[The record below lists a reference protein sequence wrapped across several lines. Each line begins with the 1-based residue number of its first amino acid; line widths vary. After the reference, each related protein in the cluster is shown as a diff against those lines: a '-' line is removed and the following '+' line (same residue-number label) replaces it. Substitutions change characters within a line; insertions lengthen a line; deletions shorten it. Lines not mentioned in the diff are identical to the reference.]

1 MGTVET
7 YRQFEKSLG
16 DDWQVLPSQ
25 HSRVG
30 MLKEILNWLGHPERR
45 LSVIH
50 IVGSNG
56 KGSTG
61 VMLSKILTTAGYRV
75 GHFSTPAI
83 LSDREVVMINGQM
96 ISEKEVMFH
105 YKRIMTEIKNHGG
118 DEKTLTKF
126 EMWTLIALC
135 HFAKQEV
142 HFAIIEAGLGG
153 TGDTTNVVEKP
164 LIVAITKI
172 SDDHS
177 TMLGHNVL
185 KIAENVAGAIKPGSL
200 VVNYPGQDVEVFKT
214 LRDKAT
220 AVGAVWN
227 PYPKPQIT
235 LMRSSPEGLIVNAD
249 QLEGLKLSLTGAYQA
264 NNLSTVLQ
272 VVTILKNKRITLSDV
287 TVAEALAH
295 VKITGRMEFDSTHNI
310 LYDGAHNPHGI
321 SSLVAAIRSWHLPFK
336 PIVILGLIKGK
347 NHMDMLD
354 ELLPYVSTIIAVTP
368 DAKNAMSADEL
379 AAKIV
384 MMSNVDV
391 EIADDSTAAIS
402 LARQVRESS
411 KSLIVV
417 TGSFYTLR
425 AIEKE
430 DGI

>member
-7 YRQFEKSLG
+7 YRQLESNLG
-16 DDWQVLPSQ
+16 DDWQLSPSK

-30 MLKEILNWLGHPERR
+30 MLKEILSWIGHPERR

-61 VMLSKILTTAGYRV
+61 VMISKILMTAGYRV

-83 LSDREVVMINGQM
+83 LTDCEVVTINGQM
-96 ISEKEVMFH
+96 ISEKEVMYH
-105 YKRIMTEIKNHGG
+105 YKRIMVEIKNHGG

-142 HFAIIEAGLGG
+142 QFAVLEAGVGG
-153 TGDTTNVVEKP
+153 TGDATNVIDSP
-164 LIVAITKI
+164 LVVAITKI

-177 TMLGHNVL
+177 DFLGHNLL

-200 VVNYPGQDVEVFKT
+200 IVNYPGQDINVFKI
-214 LRDKAT
+214 LRDKANQVE
-220 AVGAVWN
+220 AIWN
-227 PYPKPQIT
+227 PYDKPKIT
-235 LMRSSPEGLIVNAD
+235 LVRSSPEGLILDAD

-272 VVTILKNKRITLSDV
+272 IVTILKNKRIALSDIA
-287 TVAEALAH
+287 VAEALAH
-295 VKITGRMEFDSTHNI
+295 VKITGRMEFDSKHNI
-310 LYDGAHNPHGI
+310 LYDAAHNPHGI
-321 SSLVAAIRSWHLPFK
+321 TSLVDTIRSWHLPFK
-336 PIVILGLIKGK
+336 PTVILGLVKGK
-347 NHMDMLD
+347 NTAEMLD
-354 ELLPYVSTIIAVTP
+354 ELLPYVATIIAVTP
-368 DAKNAMSADEL
+368 DSKNAMSADEL

-384 MMSNVDV
+384 LTSDLDV

-411 KSLIVV
+411 KALIVV
-417 TGSFYTLR
+417 TGSVYTLR

-430 DGI
+430 GI